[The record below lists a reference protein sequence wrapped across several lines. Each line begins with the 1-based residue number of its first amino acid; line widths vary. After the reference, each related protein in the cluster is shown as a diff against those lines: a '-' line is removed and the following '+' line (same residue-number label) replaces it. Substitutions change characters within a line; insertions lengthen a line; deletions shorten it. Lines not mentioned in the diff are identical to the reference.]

1 MKAVLTA
8 LEGMGKASCREIA
21 ARLKKDVRVTMD
33 ILQNMEDRKEVT
45 FVNGYWSIAGAAPM
59 KSDITPVPRAAAA
72 APKTKPIP
80 PAKERRNFREDILLI
95 LRSAGE
101 PMFTAA
107 IAEAMGRVPNAMNS
121 TMAKMAT
128 EGLVVKHVDGR
139 NITWSASCAVVTEKP
154 APAPAAQAAKPTS
167 ALVADIPVFT
177 ARANDLILPTS
188 AAISS
193 RLRRARGEVASLEE
207 LQVAVRSIRRRHGKL
222 LRELAQ

>member
-21 ARLKKDVRVTMD
+21 ARLKKDVREMMD

-59 KSDITPVPRAAAA
+59 KSDITPVPRAAA
-72 APKTKPIP
+72 PKTKSLP
-80 PAKERRNFREDILLI
+80 PVKERRNFREDILLI
-95 LRSAGE
+95 LRTAAT
-101 PMFTAA
+101 PMFTST
-107 IAEAMGRVPNAMNS
+107 IAEAMGRVPNALNG
-121 TMAKMAT
+121 TLAKMADK
-128 EGLVVKHVDGR
+128 GLITKHVDGR
-139 NITWSASCAVVTEKP
+139 NITWTAAGIPAAAPKAEPKP
-154 APAPAAQAAKPTS
+154 AACQAAKSTS
-167 ALVADIPVFT
+167 DIVADIPTFT

-193 RLRRARGEVASLEE
+193 RLRRARAEVASLEE
-207 LQVAVRSIRRRHGKL
+207 LQVAVRTIRRRHGKL

>member
-21 ARLKKDVRVTMD
+21 ARLKKDVREMMD

-59 KSDITPVPRAAAA
+59 KSDVTPVPRAA

-80 PAKERRNFREDILLI
+80 PAKECQNFREDILLI
-95 LRSAGE
+95 LRSAGA

-121 TMAKMAT
+121 TMAKMAA

-139 NITWSASCAVVTEKP
+139 NITWSAPGAVVADQS
-154 APAPAAQAAKPTS
+154 APKPAAQAAKPTS
-167 ALVADIPVFT
+167 EIVADIPVFT
-177 ARANDLILPTS
+177 ARASDLILPT
-188 AAISS
+188 ATAISS
-193 RLRRARGEVASLEE
+193 RLRRARAEVASLEE
-207 LQVAVRSIRRRHGKL
+207 LQVAVRTIRRRHGKL